1 VSRRHRVPRRSV
13 KTIWAQN
20 SIDFVFSPTHL
31 NGVMLISKKIND
43 AINQQIG
50 NEFGA
55 SLQYV
60 AIAAHFDAEALPQL
74 AAHFYKQAE
83 EERDHAMRFV
93 KFLVE
98 TDGELV
104 LPTVKAPKGTFAS
117 AEEAV
122 QLSLDWE
129 VEVTQQIH
137 KLVDL
142 AKKEVNYTTD
152 NFLQWFVKEQ
162 LEEVSSMDNLLK
174 VIRRAGEKGLLR
186 VEEYLARKGSQALPE
201 EDAT

>member
-1 VSRRHRVPRRSV
+1 
-13 KTIWAQN
+13 
-20 SIDFVFSPTHL
+20 
-31 NGVMLISKKIND
+31 MLISKKIND

-60 AIAAHFDAEALPQL
+60 AIATHFDLEALPQL
-74 AAHFYKQAE
+74 AAHFYEQAE

-98 TDGELV
+98 ADGELV
-104 LPTVKAPKGTFAS
+104 IPSVPAPKAKFSS

-122 QLSLDWE
+122 KLSLDWE

-137 KLVDL
+137 ALVAL
-142 AKKEVNYTTD
+142 AKKESNYTAD

-174 VIRRAGEKGLLR
+174 VVRRAGEKNLLR
-186 VEEYLARKGSQALPE
+186 VEEHIARAHGGAKGGEAE
-201 EDAT
+201 EEEM

>member
-1 VSRRHRVPRRSV
+1 
-13 KTIWAQN
+13 
-20 SIDFVFSPTHL
+20 
-31 NGVMLISKKIND
+31 MLISKKIND

-50 NEFGA
+50 NEFAA

-60 AIAAHFDAEALPQL
+60 AIAVHFDEEALPQL
-74 AAHFYKQAE
+74 AAHFYQQAG

-98 TDGELV
+98 ADGQV
-104 LPTVKAPKGTFAS
+104 VIPAVKAPKHKFAS

-122 QLSLDWE
+122 KLSLDWE
-129 VEVTQQIH
+129 LEVTDQIH

-162 LEEVSSMDNLLK
+162 LEEVSSMDALLK
-174 VIRRAGEKGLLR
+174 VIRRAGEDGLLR
-186 VEEYLARKGSQALPE
+186 VEEWLARKAGQNPSPE
-201 EDAT
+201 GNPS

>member
-1 VSRRHRVPRRSV
+1 
-13 KTIWAQN
+13 
-20 SIDFVFSPTHL
+20 
-31 NGVMLISKKIND
+31 MLISKKIND

-60 AIAAHFDAEALPQL
+60 AIATHFDCDALPQL
-74 AAHFYKQAE
+74 AAHFYQQAD

-98 TDGELV
+98 TDANV
-104 LPTVKAPKGTFAS
+104 VIPAVKAPKVKFAS

-122 QLSLDWE
+122 KMSLDWE
-129 VEVTQQIH
+129 LEVTDQIH
-137 KLVDL
+137 KLVEL
-142 AKKEVNYTTD
+142 AKKEMNYTTD

-174 VIRRAGEKGLLR
+174 VLQRAGESGLLR
-186 VEEYLARKGSQALPE
+186 VEEYLARKSGHKGAAETASE
-201 EDAT
+201 T

>member
-1 VSRRHRVPRRSV
+1 
-13 KTIWAQN
+13 
-20 SIDFVFSPTHL
+20 
-31 NGVMLISKKIND
+31 MLISKKIND

-60 AIAAHFDAEALPQL
+60 AIAAHFDVDALPQL

-93 KFLVE
+93 KFVVE
-98 TDGELV
+98 ADGKV
-104 LPTVKAPKGTFAS
+104 GIPAVAAPKTKFSS

-122 QLSLDWE
+122 KLSLDWE
-129 VEVTQQIH
+129 LEVTEQIH
-137 KLVDL
+137 KLVEL
-142 AKKEVNYTTD
+142 AKKESNYTTD

-174 VIRRAGEKGLLR
+174 VIRRAGEANLLR
-186 VEEYLARKGSQALPE
+186 VEEYLARKSGRRTDPAA

>member
-1 VSRRHRVPRRSV
+1 
-13 KTIWAQN
+13 
-20 SIDFVFSPTHL
+20 
-31 NGVMLISKKIND
+31 MLISKKIND

-74 AAHFYKQAE
+74 AAHFYKQGE

-93 KFLVE
+93 KFVVE
-98 TDGELV
+98 AGGQV
-104 LPTVKAPKGTFAS
+104 GIPAVAAPKTKFSS
-117 AEEAV
+117 AEQAV
-122 QLSLDWE
+122 KLSLDWE
-129 VEVTQQIH
+129 LEVTTQIH
-137 KLVDL
+137 KLVEM
-142 AKKEVNYTTD
+142 AKKESNYTAD

-174 VIRRAGEKGLLR
+174 VIQRAGEEGLLR
-186 VEEYLARKGSQALPE
+186 VEEYLARKTNHAPAD
-201 EDAT
+201 EDAS

>member
-1 VSRRHRVPRRSV
+1 
-13 KTIWAQN
+13 
-20 SIDFVFSPTHL
+20 
-31 NGVMLISKKIND
+31 MLISKKIND

-60 AIAAHFDAEALPQL
+60 AIAAHFDEEALPQL

-98 TDGELV
+98 TDGEV
-104 LPTVKAPKGTFAS
+104 VIPAVKAPKHKFAS

-122 QLSLDWE
+122 KLSLDWE
-129 VEVTQQIH
+129 VEVTEQIH

-152 NFLQWFVKEQ
+152 NFLQWFVEEQ
-162 LEEVSSMDNLLK
+162 LEEVSSMDALLK
-174 VIRRAGEKGLLR
+174 VIRRAGEGGLLR
-186 VEEYLARKGSQALPE
+186 VEEWLVRRAGQKPE
-201 EDAT
+201 AEEEMS

>member
-1 VSRRHRVPRRSV
+1 MV
-13 KTIWAQN
+13 
-20 SIDFVFSPTHL
+20 D
-31 NGVMLISKKIND
+31 GVMLISKKIND

-55 SLQYV
+55 FLQYV
-60 AIAAHFDAEALPQL
+60 AIAAHFDEEALPQL

-98 TDGELV
+98 TDGAV
-104 LPTVKAPKGTFAS
+104 VIPAVKSPKNKFAT

-142 AKKEVNYTTD
+142 ANARGGHD
-152 NFLQWFVKEQ
+152 NVT
-162 LEEVSSMDNLLK
+162 V
-174 VIRRAGEKGLLR
+174 VIAGDGGMVHAGRADGHVDSGF
-186 VEEYLARKGSQALPE
+186 LARRCPATRTSATRTSATRTSGLP
-201 EDAT
+201 ARRSTVRT

>member
-1 VSRRHRVPRRSV
+1 
-13 KTIWAQN
+13 
-20 SIDFVFSPTHL
+20 
-31 NGVMLISKKIND
+31 MLISQKIND
-43 AINQQIG
+43 ALNQQIG

-60 AIAAHFDAEALPQL
+60 AIAVHFDTRALPRL
-74 AAHFYKQAE
+74 AAHFYQQAA

-98 TDGELV
+98 TDGEV
-104 LPTVKAPKGTFAS
+104 IIPAVKAPKNKFAS
-117 AEEAV
+117 ADEAV
-122 QLSLDWE
+122 KLSLDWE

-174 VIRRAGEKGLLR
+174 VIRRAGEGGLLR
-186 VEEYLARKGSQALPE
+186 VEEYLARKGGKKPLPE
-201 EDAT
+201 EALT